1 MHIPLKTVRA
11 PKMITVLILTLILA
25 ATIPTGATNSVL
37 YEVFSQCG
45 PPDDYIEIQCC
56 SPFYQIGYNFTFGC
70 NTYNAISVSAMPS
83 ITFNS
88 TASQKCW
95 DFEFPSISPYFSFG
109 VILTNGSVYGHN
121 ITIDNENVL
130 VIEWTGIYTIFP
142 VYAHVGTVQLWLF
155 RNGTF
160 GIIYHLTGQFFSL
173 TADYC
178 LNSCGCYD
186 ISTSGT
192 QTMLRD
198 TVVSDTSLHTLEMEA
213 SPDTFLLR
221 SGEAFLFTPNP
232 YSCNAPYIQSV
243 WKHPPNKCLTPFNES
258 IGKGDTFG
266 LFIPPVD
273 CTLENS
279 ANLSYCSSRGAYPN
293 AAYNASGITYD
304 PLKVCPAD
312 LNPNAVFNHTTPPPP
327 SGGSGSGRKLSDGAI
342 VGIILGGFVVVTGF
356 GFLTGFY
363 LV

>member
-1 MHIPLKTVRA
+1 
-11 PKMITVLILTLILA
+11 MIAILILA
-25 ATIPTGATNSVL
+25 LAALPARATNSVL
-37 YEVFSQCG
+37 YEVFADCG
-45 PPDDYIEIQCC
+45 PPDEYIEIQCC

-88 TASQKCW
+88 SASQKCW
-95 DFEFPSISPYFSFG
+95 DFDFPSISPYFNFG

-121 ITIDNENVL
+121 VSLGGENVL

-142 VYAHVGTVQLWLF
+142 VYVHTGTVQLWLF

-178 LNSCGCYD
+178 LNSCGCYSISEAGAHD
-186 ISTSGT
+186 IHHEKKEITENL
-192 QTMLRD
+192 TMAEL
-198 TVVSDTSLHTLEMEA
+198 TLISDTE
-213 SPDTFLLR
+213 LLR
-221 SGEAFLFTPNP
+221 GAEAFLFTPNTF
-232 YSCNAPYIQSV
+232 SCNAPYIQNV
-243 WKHPPNKCLTPFNES
+243 WTHPPDKCYTPFSDS

-293 AAYNASGITYD
+293 AAYNASGILYD

-312 LNPNAVFNHTTPPPP
+312 LNPNAVFNHTTPPPSP
-327 SGGSGSGRKLSDGAI
+327 SSSGSGRKLSDGAI
-342 VGIILGGFVVVTGF
+342 AGIIIGAVVVVTGF
-356 GFLTGFY
+356 GFLTGAY